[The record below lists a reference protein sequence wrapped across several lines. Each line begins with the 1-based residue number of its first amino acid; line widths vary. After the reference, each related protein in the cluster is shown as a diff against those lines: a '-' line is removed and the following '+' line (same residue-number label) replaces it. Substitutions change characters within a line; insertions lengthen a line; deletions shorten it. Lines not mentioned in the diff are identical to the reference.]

1 MEKLLEACA
10 VKQKHYYNLHECKVF
25 LPIWEM
31 YVHDNEF

>member
-25 LPIWEM
+25 FANTGN
-31 YVHDNEF
+31 VCS